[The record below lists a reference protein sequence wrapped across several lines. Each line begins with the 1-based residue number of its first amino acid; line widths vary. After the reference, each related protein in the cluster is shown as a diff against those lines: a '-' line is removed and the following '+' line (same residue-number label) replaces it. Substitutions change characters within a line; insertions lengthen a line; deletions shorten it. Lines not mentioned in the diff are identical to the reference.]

1 MIYIKLSY
9 YIGNHV
15 KPAFLY
21 KYYDFHIMH
30 IILKSE
36 NYFTFLYPAF
46 LICFLVYFTYAF
58 LPETLIVF
66 LHPLNAFLETFT
78 FWLTVILLSF
88 LQPAN
93 ADAPIFLTFLP
104 SLIDLS
110 EVQFLN
116 VEPATLFTT
125 LLYVNLE
132 SFLQPLN
139 ADDPTDL
146 ILFESLKLFK
156 LLQPLNV
163 SEAIEVTL
171 LLYVTFVSFVQPLNA
186 ASPTF
191 VTALPS
197 FTVLIDVFFANA
209 LSSTAVTS

>member
-1 MIYIKLSY
+1 MLLHRKPCKTCFSIQVLRFSYNAYHLEIRKLFY
-9 YIGNHV
+9 
-15 KPAFLY
+15 FL
-21 KYYDFHIMH
+21 I
-30 IILKSE
+30 SG
-36 NYFTFLYPAF
+36 FLDLLLCIFY
-46 LICFLVYFTYAF
+46 ICFLTRNFDCLLASLECFLRNFYFLAYCNLAKF
-58 LPETLIVF
+58 LATCECRSTDL
-66 LHPLNAFLETFT
+66 LN
-78 FWLTVILLSF
+78 
-88 LQPAN
+88 
-93 ADAPIFLTFLP
+93 FLTKF
-104 SLIDLS
+104 DLS

-156 LLQPLNV
+156 FLQPLNV
-163 SEAIEVTL
+163 SEAIEVTV

-191 VTALPS
+191 FTALPS